1 MSNIKDL
8 QMPQAKFYLGGRE
21 RTIKFDLNAFAELE
35 KRFGSVEKAFTEFE
49 QGDIKAIK
57 LVLWA
62 GLIHDEAV
70 INEETGDV
78 EKYNITPF
86 EVGSWIDPITLQ
98 DVTKELFRTL
108 DEALPQE
115 KKDELAK
122 KVADIKKAKDLKNDQ
137 TTQSEQQ

>member
-8 QMPQAKFYLGGRE
+8 QMPQAKFDIGGRE

-35 KRFGSVEKAFTEFE
+35 KRFGSVEKAFAEFE
-49 QGDIKAIK
+49 KGDIKAIK

-98 DVTKELFRTL
+98 NVTKELFRTL

-115 KKDELAK
+115 KKEELAK
-122 KVADIKKAKDLKNDQ
+122 KVADLKKAKDLKNDQ
-137 TTQSEQQ
+137 TTQSEKQ